1 MITQLT
7 DCDDPEHESGTNTLM
22 LRSSASGTFVIDIT
36 NEYINSLWPG
46 DTYTVYMLCTYFAIC
61 GVLLWFCGLVLS
73 DVTHIIQGY
82 SDNIGDIMRLH
93 QMKFTEGDV

>member
-7 DCDDPEHESGTNTLM
+7 DCDDPEHESGTNTLL
-22 LRSSASGTFVIDIT
+22 LRSSPREQIAIEIS

-73 DVTHIIQGY
+73 DVAHIIQGY
-82 SDNIGDIMRLH
+82 SNKIEDIMRLH
-93 QMKFTEGDV
+93 HVKFTEGDV